1 VRANASVAGV
11 VTLMLLRE
19 GSDDRVAILFTA
31 DTVRPAAERFIR
43 RPQRVL
49 STCGLG
55 PDYIPPVPK
64 TYEIPEPPPTAEPV
78 RITAPPATPR
88 PPPATAT
95 PTREPQA
102 TYPRWTP
109 PPPPPCPEGSANAHV
124 DEVAATEKPEEPGTW
139 VVRVKGRVTNDGSGE
154 IYIERITVR
163 IEGETP
169 FEGEAEPDRRTLEPQ
184 GAAGWELAD
193 AEVRSAE
200 APTQETTTAT
210 LEWRWTGEAI
220 SCPTG

>member
-1 VRANASVAGV
+1 
-11 VTLMLLRE
+11 
-19 GSDDRVAILFTA
+19 
-31 DTVRPAAERFIR
+31 
-43 RPQRVL
+43 
-49 STCGLG
+49 
-55 PDYIPPVPK
+55 
-64 TYEIPEPPPTAEPV
+64 
-78 RITAPPATPR
+78 
-88 PPPATAT
+88 
-95 PTREPQA
+95 
-102 TYPRWTP
+102 
-109 PPPPPCPEGSANAHV
+109 
-124 DEVAATEKPEEPGTW
+124 